1 MKFKTL
7 FILFLITSFS
17 VTSQEVIKEDN
28 SIKGQFDK
36 IYRTSTTFR
45 PPGTGKKYKVIDLVK
60 YQSLKTNILDS
71 IKSSKKII
79 SEKENL
85 LTSERSNLQE
95 LNASLN
101 KTKVKLDAALQKENT
116 ISLLGVQLDK
126 VTYNLI
132 LWFIII
138 TLALCLSFFVFK
150 FTKSN
155 ILTKTAQ
162 ENLTSVEKEFEDHRK
177 KSIEREQKLRR
188 QLQDEINKHRNA

>member
-17 VTSQEVIKEDN
+17 ITSQEVIKEDN

>member
-1 MKFKTL
+1 MKLKTL
-7 FILFLITSFS
+7 FILFIITAFS
-17 VTSQEVIKEDN
+17 ATSQEVIKEDN

-71 IKSSKKII
+71 IKNSKKII

-85 LTSERSNLQE
+85 LTSERSNIQE
-95 LNASLN
+95 LNTSLN
-101 KTKVKLDAALQKENT
+101 KTKVKLEAALQKENT
-116 ISLLGVQLDK
+116 ISLLGIQLEK

-138 TLALCLSFFVFK
+138 TLALFLSFFVFK
-150 FTKSN
+150 FSKSN
-155 ILTKTAQ
+155 VLTKTAR
-162 ENLTSVEKEFEDHRK
+162 ENLISVEKEFEDHRK

>member
-1 MKFKTL
+1 MKLKTL

-17 VTSQEVIKEDN
+17 AFSQEEIKEDN
-28 SIKGQFDK
+28 SIEGQFDK

-71 IKSSKKII
+71 IKNSKKII

-85 LTSERSNLQE
+85 LISERSNLQKV
-95 LNASLN
+95 NAALN
-101 KTKVKLDAALQKENT
+101 KTKVELDAALQKENT

-150 FTKSN
+150 FTRSN
-155 ILTKTAQ
+155 VLTKTAQ
-162 ENLTSVEKEFEDHRK
+162 ENLTSVEEEFEDHRK

>member
-17 VTSQEVIKEDN
+17 AISQEDIKEDN
-28 SIKGQFDK
+28 SIEGQFDR

-71 IKSSKKII
+71 IKNSKKII

-85 LTSERSNLQE
+85 LTSERSNLQK

-138 TLALCLSFFVFK
+138 TLAICLSFFVFK
-150 FTKSN
+150 FTRSN
-155 ILTKTAQ
+155 VLTKTAQ
-162 ENLTSVEKEFEDHRK
+162 ENLTSVEEEFEDHRK